1 MSVNQNKLNAI
12 IIVALLIGTLPS
24 FLNFVFVRAEDQ
36 IYSATLSGSG
46 SGSNANG
53 TAKFE
58 VNENSDKVSYWV
70 ALIGIKKITKVDIH
84 DNQSEKPLVI
94 LANGKS
100 SNKDESAPIIK
111 LSGNITKSDLLGP
124 LKGKPIS
131 ELVSLFDNGS
141 SYIDGHTR
149 KYPKGAVRG
158 GINSGDIEMQKMW
171 QPEAMNKSNTG

>member
-1 MSVNQNKLNAI
+1 MSVNRNKLNAT
-12 IIVALLIGTLPS
+12 IIVALLAATLTS
-24 FLNFVFVRAEDQ
+24 FLNFIFVRAEDQ
-36 IYSATLSGSG
+36 IYSATLSG

-70 ALIGIKKITKVDIH
+70 DLIGIKKITKVDIH

-94 LANGKS
+94 LSNGKS
-100 SNKDESAPIIK
+100 SNKDESALIIK

-141 SYIDGHTR
+141 SYIDGHTQ

-171 QPEAMNKSNTG
+171 KPEAVNKSNTG

>member
-1 MSVNQNKLNAI
+1 MSVNRNKLNATT
-12 IIVALLIGTLPS
+12 IIVALLAVTLTY
-24 FLNFVFVRAEDQ
+24 FLNFIFVRAEDQ

-53 TAKFE
+53 SAKFE
-58 VNENSDKVSYWV
+58 VNENGETVSYWV
-70 ALIGIKKITKVDIH
+70 DIIGIKKVTKVEIH

-94 LANGKS
+94 LSNGKS
-100 SNKDESAPIIK
+100 SINESAPIIK
-111 LSGNITKSDLLGP
+111 LSGNITKSDLLGQ

-141 SYIDGHTR
+141 SYIDGHTQ
-149 KYPKGAVRG
+149 KYPKGAIRG